1 MDHEQHNEKVDEQII
16 DNIGNLV
23 AEERALRDRSTGQ
36 QGLGPEEQARL
47 RELEIQLDQCW
58 DVLRRRRA
66 KAEFGEDPGTVKER
80 PADEVENYR
89 S

>member
-1 MDHEQHNEKVDEQII
+1 MDNEHVDEQII

-23 AEERALRDRSTGQ
+23 AEERALRDRATEQ
-36 QGLGPEEQARL
+36 QGLGPEDQARL
-47 RELEIQLDQCW
+47 RELEIRLDQCW